1 MGWNNL
7 CCSIWECIGCCSR
20 GWLALFL
27 YGGYMRPAYQKAN
40 VQCAIH
46 YTLCYCVF
54 FTRGR
59 HLLGG
64 LFFSCIGK
72 SHCHTDHNQHWSIKN
87 GINDNKIF
95 MNSMITSKNPLA
107 ALIMISPM
115 PSAFGKGVK
124 ESMFFNVYIIMYNQ
138 QHRNGLLY
146 ETNLHIIII

>member
-1 MGWNNL
+1 MLQHLGVYRVLQQGVTGAISIRGLYAASLSEGQRTMCYPLHIMLL
-7 CCSIWECIGCCSR
+7 C
-20 GWLALFL
+20 
-27 YGGYMRPAYQKAN
+27 
-40 VQCAIH
+40 
-46 YTLCYCVF
+46 F